1 MSNATPTTAA
11 PVKLNMV
18 SIDRDGVIRVAAE
31 GAITF
36 DWVLGE
42 KNPLATLLG
51 QTWSSNRVIL
61 SLEKT
66 HYIDSAAIGW
76 LISTV
81 KEFKA
86 NNGAFVIHSVRP
98 HVRQVL
104 DLLKVGKAVA
114 IASDENAARK
124 LAKGE

>member
-61 SLEKT
+61 SLQRT

-104 DLLKVGKAVA
+104 DLLKVGKAVQ
-114 IASDENAARK
+114 IASDESAARK

>member
-1 MSNATPTTAA
+1 
-11 PVKLNMV
+11 MV

-36 DWVLGE
+36 EWVLGE
-42 KNPLATLLG
+42 KNPMASLLG

-66 HYIDSAAIGW
+66 HYVDSAAIGW

-86 NNGAFVIHSVRP
+86 KGGAFVIHSVRP

-104 DLLKVGKAVA
+104 DLLKVGKAVQ
-114 IASDENAARK
+114 IANDENAARK